1 MSQMGPNPA
10 KIANAEMNPKPALGW
25 EVFVTPGIP
34 IITVDL
40 PPGVKQA
47 YFQATASTLIY
58 GERDAVLVDAFMT
71 VRQAHGLADWVAA
84 KNKNLTTIYI
94 THGHGDHWFG
104 VGTLLERFPNARA
117 VATPNVVKVMRQNTS
132 PEFLDKVWKAAFP
145 GQIPDKLVIAEE
157 LKGNVIDLEGQELVA
172 VELGHTDT
180 DQTTCLNVPSIGLV
194 VAGDAAYNDVH
205 LYLAE
210 SNAQTRREWISAL
223 DKIESLNPR
232 AVVASHKKPENDDNP
247 RIIEQTRQYIRDFD
261 RLAEKT
267 RTAQELYDKML
278 ELYPNRVNPGWALW
292 SSARAVKPLSQ
303 TAENT
308 K

>member
-1 MSQMGPNPA
+1 MSQIGPKPA
-10 KIANAEMNPKPALGW
+10 RTANAEANPGATLGW
-25 EVFVTPGIP
+25 DVFVTPGIP
-34 IITVDL
+34 IVTVDL
-40 PPGVKQA
+40 PPGITQA
-47 YFQATASTLIY
+47 YFQAMASTLIY

-71 VRQAHGLADWVAA
+71 VKQADALAHWVAA
-84 KNKNLTTIYI
+84 RGKNLTTIYI

-104 VGTLLERFPNARA
+104 VGTLLERFPNARP
-117 VATPNVVKVMRQNTS
+117 VATPDVVKVMRENAS
-132 PEFLDKVWKAAFP
+132 PEFLSRFWKVGFP
-145 GQIPDKLVIAEE
+145 GQIPDKLVVPEE
-157 LKGNVIDLEGQELVA
+157 LKGNIIDLEGRELVA

-180 DQTTCLNVPSIGLV
+180 DYTTCLNVPSIGLV

-210 SNAQTRREWISAL
+210 SNARKRQEWISAL

-232 AVVASHKKPENDDNP
+232 AVVAAHKRPENEDNP

-261 RLAEKT
+261 RLVEKT

-292 SSARAVKPLSQ
+292 SSARAAKP
-303 TAENT
+303 
-308 K
+308 